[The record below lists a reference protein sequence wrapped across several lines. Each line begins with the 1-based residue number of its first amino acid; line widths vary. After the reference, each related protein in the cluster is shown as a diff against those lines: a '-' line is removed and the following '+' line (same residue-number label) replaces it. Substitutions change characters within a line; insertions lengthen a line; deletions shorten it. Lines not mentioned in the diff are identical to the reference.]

1 MFDDLSSYYLLLIAL
16 IGCSAFFS
24 GTEVAMFSLRR
35 VDRQQLVRSGR
46 PGDALVIRLMA
57 RPRRLIA
64 TVLIGNETVNVS
76 VSAVMAGLVPQLFPG
91 LGDIELAILATL
103 FALPLLLFFGE
114 ITPKTVALKT
124 NLGWSRAA
132 ARPIHW
138 FGLLVTPA
146 RAVVRFVADLFLR
159 PFGGSTFTAMP
170 HDLSEQEFKH
180 LVDAG
185 SAEGT
190 VDARERRLIHRVF
203 EFGDKTVGQ
212 VMMPREKIFALS
224 YDLSTAR
231 LIKEVADRGYSRVPI
246 FQRSLDNIRG
256 VLYAKDLVL
265 QGTGLSAARRLGD
278 LLHEPL
284 FVPRTIPIERLFRIF
299 KHRKIHLA
307 LVVNE
312 YGKLVGLVTMEDLL
326 EELFGE
332 IRDEREQLKARPR
345 AVIRLATEPPARPEP
360 ASSGGEGAS

>member
-1 MFDDLSSYYLLLIAL
+1 MFDDLSSYYLAL
-16 IGCSAFFS
+16 FVLVCVSAFFS

-46 PGDALVIRLMA
+46 KLDALIIRLLA

-76 VSAVMAGLVPQLFPG
+76 VSAVMAALVPQLFPG
-91 LGDIELAILATL
+91 RGDVEVALLATF

-114 ITPKTVALKT
+114 ITPKTVAIKT
-124 NLGWSRAA
+124 SLGWSRMA
-132 ARPIHW
+132 ARPIHL
-138 FGLLVTPA
+138 FGLVVTPV
-146 RAVVRFVADLFLR
+146 RAVVRFIADLVLR

-170 HDLSEQEFKH
+170 HDLSEEEFKH

-185 SAEGT
+185 SAEGAL
-190 VDARERRLIHRVF
+190 DAHERRLIHRVF

-224 YDLSTAR
+224 YDLPASR

-265 QGTGLSAARRLGD
+265 QGTGLSPSRRLGD

-299 KHRKIHLA
+299 KHRKTHLA

-345 AVIRLATEPPARPEP
+345 AVIRLATEPPRAPDKKT
-360 ASSGGEGAS
+360 GEGGV